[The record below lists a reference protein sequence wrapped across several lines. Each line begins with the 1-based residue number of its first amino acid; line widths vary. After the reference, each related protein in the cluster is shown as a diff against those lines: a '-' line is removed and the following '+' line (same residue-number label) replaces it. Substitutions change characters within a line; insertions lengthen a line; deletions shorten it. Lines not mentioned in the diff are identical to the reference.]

1 MKPFVTSLTTLKIG
15 YKSAIRFKK
24 YQIFCAHI
32 VAHCS
37 LIAAVQWW
45 NDWLLC
51 TWFPVYAIN
60 VSIVKTIQPGCLIL
74 LHSLGPIML
83 PCCQILVALSV
94 VSFMYQR
101 YVKLLS
107 TTVTIPNGK
116 CLHLTQILDHQLPL
130 NQSSGGSCL
139 LEFSSCTMPSHKIL
153 TI

>member
-1 MKPFVTSLTTLKIG
+1 MTVDETFMWRHWKSVT
-15 YKSAIRFKK
+15 KK
-24 YQIFCAHI
+24 VPDF
-32 VAHCS
+32 
-37 LIAAVQWW
+37 
-45 NDWLLC
+45 LC
-51 TWFPVYAIN
+51 TCSILQYDSGSIVMKLLYTRFPVYAIN

-83 PCCQILVALSV
+83 PSCQILVALSV